1 MLWYLTCVDFSCSIL
16 GIKSRNGGSFSTLM
30 LLPDTLQVLENDL
43 VASRQADRS
52 IGSHDFNRLGTGK
65 LCVKIVFCFCAFSNF
80 IFGIQMAD
88 NGPPNVCE
96 FW

>member
-1 MLWYLTCVDFSCSIL
+1 
-16 GIKSRNGGSFSTLM
+16 M

-65 LCVKIVFCFCAFSNF
+65 LCENSILFPYFVAHLVILFLAYRWLTMGRLMSAS
-80 IFGIQMAD
+80 FGETCLSLEHWQM
-88 NGPPNVCE
+88 VME
-96 FW
+96 LERLRRERLK

>member
-1 MLWYLTCVDFSCSIL
+1 LLIQYIGDLRDITIKAHMLWYLTCVDFSCSIL

-65 LCVKIVFCFCAFSNF
+65 LCENSILFLR
-80 IFGIQMAD
+80 I
-88 NGPPNVCE
+88 
-96 FW
+96 